1 MYTETGGIILGIGSP
16 HMGNEPV
23 ISEHLSAVLSQQR
36 DNLELILG
44 QVNLSTVPDDE
55 PLLKIND
62 KSMTPIRMVSL
73 SSISLQTVY
82 MAECST
88 DPGQQF

>member
-1 MYTETGGIILGIGSP
+1 MYTETGGIILRIGSP

-44 QVNLSTVPDDE
+44 QVNLSTVPGDE

-73 SSISLQTVY
+73 SNSSELPKGLVI
-82 MAECST
+82 
-88 DPGQQF
+88 